1 MGGRKPG
8 DYPGTLAEFHHRFPD
23 DEACLRYLVETRWP
37 DGFRCPGCDSANA
50 RLLATRGVWQCRA
63 CRRQTSATAGTVL
76 HRTRQ
81 PLTAWFTAAYLMT
94 SLKPGISALQLQRQ
108 LGLASFGTTWILL
121 HKLRRAMVNPDR
133 RRLAGTVEVDETW
146 IGGKQTDL
154 KGGRQRRGRKA
165 LLVGVAVER
174 RETSLGRLRLEVLP
188 DASHLTLGDFIAR
201 NVEPGSTIVSDGWQ
215 GYTGLEPALYT
226 HLPLSQV
233 AMRRA
238 GMEPDAV
245 PGVHRVISNL
255 KTWLRGTHHGVGAD
269 HLDHY
274 LDEFVFRFNRR
285 FYPMAGFATLL
296 GLGAT
301 SPPTPIEQI
310 LSPLADGATGRR
322 RGRSTGLSSGRF
334 TIEIIERSS
343 LDNIRAARGD

>member
-1 MGGRKPG
+1 M
-8 DYPGTLAEFHHRFPD
+8 
-23 DEACLRYLVETRWP
+23 
-37 DGFRCPGCDSANA
+37 
-50 RLLATRGVWQCRA
+50 
-63 CRRQTSATAGTVL
+63 RQTSATAGTVL

-108 LGLASFGTTWILL
+108 LGLASFGTTWVLL

-146 IGGKQTDL
+146 IGGRQADL

-174 RETSLGRLRLEVLP
+174 REMSLGRLRLEILP

-201 NVEPGSTIVSDGWQ
+201 NVEPGSTIVSDAWQ
-215 GYTGLEPALYT
+215 GYAGLDPTLYT
-226 HLPLSQV
+226 HLPLSQ
-233 AMRRA
+233 AALRRA
-238 GMEPDAV
+238 GRESDAV
-245 PGVHRVISNL
+245 PGVHRVVSNL

-296 GLGAT
+296 GLGTT

-322 RGRSTGLSSGRF
+322 QGRSTGLTSGRF
-334 TIEIIERSS
+334 SIEIIERSS
-343 LDNIRAARGD
+343 LDDILADRGD